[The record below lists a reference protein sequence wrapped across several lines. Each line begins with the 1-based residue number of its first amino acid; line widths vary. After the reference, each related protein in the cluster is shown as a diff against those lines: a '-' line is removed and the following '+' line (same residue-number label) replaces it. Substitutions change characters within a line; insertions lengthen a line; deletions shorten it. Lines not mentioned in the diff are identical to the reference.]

1 MDQFPTTGEM
11 AWVESLSDDQLTAKM
26 SVLHC
31 MMMSH
36 GGELLTRYRGL
47 NQSHHEYVLS
57 AYSRLKGYEEKV
69 AILTSLELQVS
80 TLKKQVSGLNDKLSS
95 SDASFTKSK
104 AKGNKRKKKIKSLTK
119 KAKKD
124 EEILRLKATPP
135 EFASFFHGQFQGLVR
150 KFLASNEFSRVQGE
164 LLSLA
169 VSVGFERRL
178 SMHQTKDEFATVLK
192 KMTNF
197 MPVILQLEPKKLARP
212 ANVPTSRDARVSPPI
227 AKESIVTPASKSL
240 ELSTNVAPSSS
251 IVALEQNEKWVNAM
265 VDGPDAE
272 VNDGVAHSKS
282 GSVFVQGTSHV
293 LDDATEVTVVGS
305 ERVSSG
311 LTDVVVALF
320 AGEKGD
326 GCLPSFAVD
335 EEAAA
340 NPAEV

>member
-11 AWVESLSDDQLTAKM
+11 AWVESISDDQQTVKIE
-26 SVLHC
+26 VCLHC
-31 MMMSH
+31 YMMSH
-36 GGELLTRYRGL
+36 GLKVIEGEGCNLDY
-47 NQSHHEYVLS
+47 
-57 AYSRLKGYEEKV
+57 
-69 AILTSLELQVS
+69 LELQVS

-119 KAKKD
+119 KAEKD

-135 EFASFFHGQFQGLVR
+135 EFASFFQGQFQGLVR
-150 KFLASNEFSRVQGE
+150 KFLASDEFSRVQGE

-178 SMHQTKDEFATVLK
+178 VEAPPVAQIDYAFLNKISKHATK
-192 KMTNF
+192 
-197 MPVILQLEPKKLARP
+197 PISIILQLEPKKLARL
-212 ANVPTSRDARVSPPI
+212 ANFPTSRDARVSPLI
-227 AKESIVTPASKSL
+227 AKESTVTPASISL
-240 ELSTNVAPSSS
+240 ELSANVAPASS
-251 IVALEQNEKWVNAM
+251 IVCFRAKLDVGNAVVLM
-265 VDGPDAE
+265 APDAE

-311 LTDVVVALF
+311 LTDVVVALS

-326 GCLPSFAVD
+326 GSLPSFAVD